1 MKILHLYSDWKWT
14 GPAEPVLQ
22 ACKALQDRGHDVLL
36 ACQTPAHKDR
46 ETVEI
51 KAADLGLRTTTRFCL
66 DRHVP
71 PLKTLRTLA
80 TLPRFIRREKFDIV
94 HVHLS
99 HDHALGG
106 LCTRLLGSRRPRLV
120 RSLYRRDVLRPT
132 LGYRLQLRHLTD
144 AWLAFTESFCQEYAQ
159 RFALPPDRVGM
170 QPMTVDTHR
179 FTPDRRVK
187 DMRAALGIPPHGP
200 VIGIVG
206 RYQRYRRMEV
216 FLEAAR
222 KVVDA
227 EPQTR
232 LLVIGRSS
240 QMQQTVVEP
249 MNRLGLAD
257 NVVTPGYLIE
267 EYVDTLACLDVF
279 TLLMPGFDG
288 TARAVR
294 EAMALAKPCVVTD
307 FGMLPEI
314 IRDNQTGL
322 VVANEP
328 QALAQAW
335 LALIQDPGRRLT
347 MGAAARE
354 DALKRFACDR
364 VGTYLED
371 FYTGLLAQ
379 PAEDTPPQQ
388 TDPE

>member
-14 GPAEPVLQ
+14 GPAEPALQ
-22 ACKALQDRGHDVLL
+22 ACRALQDRGHDVVF
-36 ACQTPAHKDR
+36 ACQEAAHEDR
-46 ETVEI
+46 ETIEL
-51 KAADLGLRTTTRFCL
+51 KAAELDLDTTTRFCL

-80 TLPRFIRREKFDIV
+80 TLPRFIRREQFDIV
-94 HVHLS
+94 HVHLC
-99 HDHALGG
+99 HDHAIGG
-106 LCTRLLGSRRPRLV
+106 ICVRLLGSRRPRIV
-120 RSLYRRDVLRPT
+120 RSLYRRDVLQPT
-132 LGYRLQLRHLTD
+132 LGYRLQLRRLTD
-144 AWLAFTESFCQEYAQ
+144 GWLTFTESFRREYVR
-159 RFALPPDRVGM
+159 RFALPDDRVGL
-170 QPMTVDTHR
+170 QPMTVDADR
-179 FTPDRRVK
+179 FSPDRPPK
-187 DMRAALGIPPHGP
+187 DMRAALGIPAQAP

-222 KVVDA
+222 QVVDA

-257 NVVTPGYLIE
+257 NVITPGYLIE
-267 EYVDTLACLDVF
+267 DYADTLACLDVF
-279 TLLMPGFDG
+279 SLLMPGFDG

-314 IRDNQTGL
+314 IRHGETGL

-328 QALAQAW
+328 QPLAQAW
-335 LALIQDPGRRLT
+335 LTLIRDPERRQA
-347 MGAAARE
+347 MGAAARA

-364 VGTYLED
+364 VGTCLED
-371 FYTGLLAQ
+371 FYASLLARPPGD
-379 PAEDTPPQQ
+379 PATPVQNH
-388 TDPE
+388 

>member
-14 GPAEPVLQ
+14 GPAEPALQ
-22 ACKALQDRGHDVLL
+22 ACRALQDRGHDVLF
-36 ACQTPAHKDR
+36 ACQTPAHDDR
-46 ETVEI
+46 ETVGL
-51 KAADLGLRTTTRFCL
+51 KAADLGVRTTTRFCL

-71 PLKTLRTLA
+71 PLKTLRTLT
-80 TLPRFIRREKFDIV
+80 TLPRFIRRGQFDIV
-94 HVHLS
+94 HVHLC
-99 HDHALGG
+99 HDHAIGG

-132 LGYRLQLRHLTD
+132 LGYRMQLRHLTD
-144 AWLAFTESFCQEYAQ
+144 GWLAFTESFRREYAR
-159 RFALPPDRVGM
+159 RFALPPDRVGL
-170 QPMTVDTHR
+170 QPLTVDTDR
-179 FTPDRRVK
+179 FTPDRPVK
-187 DMRAALGIPPHGP
+187 DMRAALGIPPDAP

-232 LLVIGRSS
+232 LLIIGRSS

-249 MNRLGLAD
+249 MNRLGLAE

-267 EYVDTLACLDVF
+267 EYVDTLANLDVF

-294 EAMALAKPCVVTD
+294 EAMALAKPCVVTE

-314 IRDNQTGL
+314 VRHEETGL

-328 QALAQAW
+328 EALAQAW
-335 LALIQDPGRRLT
+335 LTLIRDPDRRRA
-347 MGAAARE
+347 MGAAARA
-354 DALKRFACDR
+354 DAVERFACHR

-371 FYTGLLAQ
+371 FYASLLAQ
-379 PAEDTPPQQ
+379 PPGNATTSAENQ
-388 TDPE
+388 